1 MWTARAVFE
10 ETGRYL
16 GMVCANLMN
25 LLNPQA
31 IVIGG
36 GVMAAGDLL
45 LDADSGGG
53 AASRIPSIGP

>member
-1 MWTARAVFE
+1 
-10 ETGRYL
+10 
-16 GMVCANLMN
+16 MN

-36 GVMAAGDLL
+36 GVMASGDLL

-53 AASRIPSIGP
+53 AAIAHSLRRPLTVR